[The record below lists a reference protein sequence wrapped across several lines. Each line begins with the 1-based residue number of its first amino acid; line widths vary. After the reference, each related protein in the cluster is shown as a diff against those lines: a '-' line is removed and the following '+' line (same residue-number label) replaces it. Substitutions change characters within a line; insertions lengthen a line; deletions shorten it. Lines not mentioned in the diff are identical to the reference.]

1 MCSLFWELERLVANT
16 ILLYQNKSS
25 SIVGLQE
32 FIQRIA
38 LVTFYC
44 NIIREDKVSSY
55 SSALAYNL
63 PHFTSEPGPVRQRA
77 ADLSQG
83 GEGGVSRA
91 VGTSTVGA
99 RLGHPAL
106 PAVVAATG
114 PESSEQVRT
123 KI

>member
-1 MCSLFWELERLVANT
+1 MT
-16 ILLYQNKSS
+16 I
-25 SIVGLQE
+25 
-32 FIQRIA
+32 
-38 LVTFYC
+38 YC

-63 PHFTSEPGPVRQRA
+63 PHFTSEPGPVRLRA

-106 PAVVAATG
+106 PAVAAATG